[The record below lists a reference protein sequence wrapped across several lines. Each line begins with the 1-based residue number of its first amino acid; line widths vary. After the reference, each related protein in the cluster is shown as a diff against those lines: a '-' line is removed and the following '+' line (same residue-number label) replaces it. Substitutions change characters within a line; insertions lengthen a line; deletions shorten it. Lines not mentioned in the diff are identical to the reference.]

1 MDRKNRAPFVAKNQ
15 SALRIVWSA
24 LLLAMF
30 AYTAVVFVFR
40 SLETPDVGEN
50 IKTVFLLGGAV
61 LGGISLLIYRF
72 TLSPKSLR
80 KKFLS
85 TQGQEPGKRLEEL
98 SNRLL
103 LPHVVPW
110 GINET
115 VVLLGFV
122 LAFLSKNP
130 QDITPF
136 SVTGIIL
143 QIYMYPRVE
152 QLVERTKDSVGD
164 S

>member
-1 MDRKNRAPFVAKNQ
+1 MDRKNRASSVAKNQ
-15 SALRIVWSA
+15 SALKIVWSA

-40 SLETPDVGEN
+40 SPEAPDMGEN
-50 IKTVFLLGGAV
+50 IKAAFFMGGAA
-61 LGGISLLIYRF
+61 LGIISLLIYRF
-72 TLSPKSLR
+72 TLSEKSLR
-80 KKFLS
+80 GKFLS
-85 TQGQEPGKRLEEL
+85 TQGQEPGKRLEDL

-130 QDITPF
+130 QDMIPF
-136 SVTGIIL
+136 SVIGIIL
-143 QIYMYPRVE
+143 HIYMYPRVE
-152 QLVERTKDSVGD
+152 QLVRRTAESAGEA
-164 S
+164 

>member
-1 MDRKNRAPFVAKNQ
+1 MDRKNRTPSIAKNQ
-15 SALRIVWSA
+15 SALKIVWVA

-30 AYTAVVFVFR
+30 AYTAVVFVFK
-40 SLETPDVGEN
+40 SAEAPDIREN
-50 IKTVFLLGGAV
+50 VKAAFFLGGVA
-61 LGGISLLIYRF
+61 LGIISLLIYRF
-72 TLSPKSLR
+72 ALSEKSLR

-122 LAFLSKNP
+122 FAFLSKNP
-130 QDITPF
+130 QDIVPF
-136 SVTGIIL
+136 SVIGIIL
-143 QIYMYPRVE
+143 HIYMYPRVE
-152 QLVERTKDSVGD
+152 QLVERTTGSVGD
-164 S
+164 A

>member
-1 MDRKNRAPFVAKNQ
+1 MDRKNPASSVSRNQ
-15 SALRIVWSA
+15 SALKIVWSA

-30 AYTAVVFVFR
+30 AYTAVVFVFK
-40 SLETPDVGEN
+40 SPDAPDVGEN
-50 IKTVFLLGGAV
+50 VKAVFFLGGTA
-61 LGGISLLIYRF
+61 LGVISFLIYRF
-72 TLSPKSLR
+72 TLSEKSLR

-85 TQGQEPGKRLEEL
+85 TRGQEQGERLDEL

-115 VVLLGFV
+115 ILLLGFV
-122 LAFLSKNP
+122 LAFLSKDP
-130 QDITPF
+130 QDIVPF

-143 QIYMYPRVE
+143 HIYMYPRVE
-152 QLVERTKDSVGD
+152 QLVGRTADSVAD
-164 S
+164 A

>member
-1 MDRKNRAPFVAKNQ
+1 MERKNRVPSVAKNQ

-24 LLLAMF
+24 LLLAMV
-30 AYTAVVFVFR
+30 AYTAVVFVFK
-40 SLETPDVGEN
+40 SPEAPDVGEN
-50 IKTVFLLGGAV
+50 VRVAFFLGGTT
-61 LGGISLLIYRF
+61 LGMISFLVYGF
-72 TLSPKSLR
+72 TLSEKSLR

-85 TQGQEPGKRLEEL
+85 TQGQELEKRLEEL

-130 QDITPF
+130 QDIIPF
-136 SVTGIIL
+136 SVIGIIL
-143 QIYMYPRVE
+143 HVYMYPRVE
-152 QLVERTKDSVGD
+152 QLVGRTEDSVGD